1 MSTRGLLGALC
12 SAALVCGAGWAAAE
26 EPGTSA
32 PEPVPSTSEPSQPK
46 PWGVGATYY
55 YQTQPYGLTS
65 LTLGLP
71 PGVPAIDPSVTKNLD
86 VHNTTETELL
96 TVDYW
101 VLPFLNLQALVGR
114 IETETKVGLSTVD
127 IGIGIR
133 FADLNVRAKGM
144 VYGGGAT
151 LAYGTH
157 RVFGTLTGQY
167 TAAILDEE
175 GASVTALVVTPRVGV
190 VVLKR
195 VTLHVGAMYQ
205 RPSEKHSGKYDV
217 PPLGSVDYSVKLN
230 SANKWSGLAG
240 ATVGITPHWVLTAE
254 GGFGKRQALTI
265 HLDYRW

>member
-1 MSTRGLLGALC
+1 MSTRRRLGAFLG
-12 SAALVCGAGWAAAE
+12 AAVLCGAGWAAAE
-26 EPGTSA
+26 ETQSAA
-32 PEPVPSTSEPSQPK
+32 PEPSRMK

-55 YQTQPYGLTS
+55 YQTQPYGLKS

-71 PGVPAIDPSVTKNLD
+71 PGVPQIDPSVAENLD
-86 VHNTTETELL
+86 VRNTTETELL

-114 IETETKVGLSTVD
+114 IETETKVPLSTVN
-127 IGIGIR
+127 IGIPL
-133 FADLNVRAKGM
+133 ADLIVKSKGV

-151 LAYGTH
+151 LAYGTD

-175 GASVTALVVTPRVGV
+175 GASVTALVVTPRLGV
-190 VVLKR
+190 VVFKR
-195 VTLHVGAMYQ
+195 ATVYAGAMYQ

-217 PPLGSVDYSVKLN
+217 PPLGTVDYSVKLT
-230 SANKWSGLAG
+230 SADKWSGLAG
-240 ATVGITPHWVLTAE
+240 ATFAVTPHWVLTAE
-254 GGFGKRQALTI
+254 GGFGKRHTLLT